1 MNNYNYIGT
10 KIKQLRLNRKM
21 TQTEL
26 CSDLLNRS
34 ILSHIENN
42 KMYPSIPQLQYISH
56 KLGVNI
62 NYFFDFDDT
71 YPRNSIGNASS
82 IYAELYNEK
91 KYNQLLSLFYKSDKM
106 INELNILECFYIS
119 MSFFYT
125 NDFIN
130 SLKFLKKFL
139 YLYRK
144 LCIKDQEAFSMLV
157 CIVLNSLF
165 VIMINNKN
173 YNKGLKYLHEAQKYL
188 YVFNIMDS
196 KISYIIHSNIA
207 CMYLKECKFSK
218 IISSLNIFLNYNKD
232 HIYINI
238 ISNIYLALTIA
249 YYNMG
254 NYTDALD
261 IIKKCKFFYNYT
273 NQSDM
278 ALLTNLNIINI
289 YRYEKNFNKAFS
301 LAAYY
306 KIKYSNDE
314 CISLRFSIQEC
325 VLLFNTQKFDKAA
338 ENLDKI
344 SFNKLNYS
352 NKKDYFFMKGHIAFI
367 KSSYA
372 KCKSYFN
379 KCKSYYK
386 LNNFNFELSLIY
398 SDLYCITKNN
408 SYLDLYYSLKNMP
421 SRKNILLG
429 WYDLHQKSKE

>member
-1 MNNYNYIGT
+1 
-10 KIKQLRLNRKM
+10 M

-26 CSDLLNRS
+26 CSNFLNRS

-62 NYFFDFDDT
+62 NYFFDFDNT
-71 YPRNSIGNASS
+71 HSKNSIDNNSS

-106 INELNILECFYIS
+106 MNELSILECFYIS

-130 SLKFLKKFL
+130 SLKFLKRFL
-139 YLYRK
+139 YFYRK
-144 LCIKDQEAFSMLV
+144 SCKEEQETFSIQA

-173 YNKGLKYLHEAQKYL
+173 YNKGLKYLHTAQKYL

-196 KISYIIHSNIA
+196 KISYIIHNNIA
-207 CMYLKECKFSK
+207 YMYLKECKFSK

-238 ISNIYLALTIA
+238 ISNIYLTLTIA
-249 YYNMG
+249 YYNIG
-254 NYTDALD
+254 NYVDALD
-261 IIKKCKFFYNYT
+261 TIKKCKFFYNYT

-278 ALLTNLNIINI
+278 VLLINLNIINI
-289 YRYEKNFNKAFS
+289 YRYEKSFNKAFS

-306 KIKYSNDE
+306 KIKYLNDE

-325 VLLFNTQKFDKAA
+325 VLLFNTQRFDKTA

-344 SFNKLNYS
+344 SFNKLNYP
-352 NKKDYFFMKGHIAFI
+352 NKKDYFFMKGHIEFI
-367 KSSYA
+367 KNNYIKS
-372 KCKSYFN
+372 KSYFK

-386 LNNFNFELSLIY
+386 LNNFNFDLSLIY
-398 SDLYCITKNN
+398 SDLYYITKND

-421 SRKNILLG
+421 SRKNILLD
-429 WYDLHQKSKE
+429 WHNLHQESKE